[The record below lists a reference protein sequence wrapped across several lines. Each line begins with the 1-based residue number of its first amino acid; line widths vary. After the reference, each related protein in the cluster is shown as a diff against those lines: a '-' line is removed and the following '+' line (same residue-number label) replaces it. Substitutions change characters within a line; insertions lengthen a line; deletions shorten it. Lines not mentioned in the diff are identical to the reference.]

1 MKFFNFIL
9 FVLFVI
15 LSLGATCQNQTKM
28 SRDSQ
33 NMINSEF
40 KGRRF
45 FLNSSMYYGNF
56 YGNSDICLLTLRRF
70 RETNYL
76 EGIDNRPIFPGEE
89 KGIIPFN
96 SEVLIEKIEFP
107 YSNRPLLTPRFY
119 PWVYLKV
126 DRLEGYRTCI
136 VVIRPDVSK
145 VEEFEILFYE
155 IFSRDSRE
163 DRLKEFSSEVRD
175 AIFNKR
181 YIDGLN
187 EEEVYIIFGRPDN
200 IEHRREGGEK
210 VVIFDY
216 EYFKITFK
224 NDKTVSL
231 TRTEKR

>member
-1 MKFFNFIL
+1 MRFFNIIL
-9 FVLFVI
+9 LILFVI
-15 LSLGATCQNQTKM
+15 LSLGATCQNQMKM

-33 NMINSEF
+33 NLINNEF
-40 KGRRF
+40 RGRRF
-45 FLNSSMYYGNF
+45 FLNSSMYYGDF
-56 YGNSDICLLTLRRF
+56 YGNSDICLLSPRRF
-70 RETNYL
+70 EETNYL
-76 EGIDNRPIFPGEE
+76 EGIDGRPIFPGKE

-126 DRLEGYRTCI
+126 DRLEGYKTCI

-145 VEEFEILFYE
+145 VEEFEVLFYE

-163 DRLKEFSSEVRD
+163 DRFKEFSSEVRD

-181 YIDGLN
+181 YINGLS
-187 EEEVYIIFGRPDN
+187 EEEVYIIFGRPDS

-216 EYFKITFK
+216 EYFEIIFK
-224 NDKTVSL
+224 NGKTISL